1 MFGVRRHR
9 GIYSAALRS
18 ALRPPPAP
26 RRCWA
31 AAEVGPRDAPG
42 RWGPRGLSGAGLR
55 APPEEGWERPRADG
69 SPLEDEP
76 KVEQAKAPA
85 VGVAGYSSSISR
97 WYNAPSTT
105 TVAGRESLVQGL
117 RTNVSICVVKGAV
130 WCGTG
135 SHVIFA
141 DWMHSIADVANYS
154 YRLIELNRS
163 AKQRDREHPYGYAP
177 LRYITA
183 DRSFVFLG
191 LIGGVYPISIGL
203 GELYGGVTMC
213 ESVAAPMAVFVASA
227 LLEGVAVHAAYR
239 EILSQSE
246 HERIGAEHTG
256 DGPRRVL
263 RYLQEGRDV
272 MSTATFTEAS
282 CGILSAGIGLLGL
295 GASWYLHSGVP
306 DVVAS
311 IVMAG
316 MVCGVSSFLLRKS
329 GYALLGPTLPD
340 WRVQELVR
348 LLTSHDAV
356 VYVLDVKT
364 EMVGTDTV
372 RFKAEVQFNPKTIT
386 NRMLLASYY
395 AKVAK
400 MPDAA
405 TLSTFSDPAHT
416 AIAVRMQE
424 ILDREPDLEEPAAV
438 RLSRTN
444 GIFYE
449 ALAWELKDAEQLL
462 RAGLQDFRHVHID
475 LEPWHPTTRSVRE
488 RSAVPH

>member
-42 RWGPRGLSGAGLR
+42 RWGLRGLSGAGPR

-69 SPLEDEP
+69 SLLEDEP
-76 KVEQAKAPA
+76 KVEEAKAPA

-227 LLEGVAVHAAYR
+227 LLEGVAVRAAYR

-316 MVCGVSSFLLRKS
+316 MVCGGAFSRPPSRPPVSRGRGSAMQALRSQETGRLPFCTWEVHPFKKRIGS
-329 GYALLGPTLPD
+329 GCTPD
-340 WRVQELVR
+340 FPYSYCV
-348 LLTSHDAV
+348 
-356 VYVLDVKT
+356 
-364 EMVGTDTV
+364 
-372 RFKAEVQFNPKTIT
+372 
-386 NRMLLASYY
+386 NRGYGCFAIS
-395 AKVAK
+395 AKIPFTACACLER
-400 MPDAA
+400 DAA
-405 TLSTFSDPAHT
+405 RCDAGQCDATPALRAHCDNVCSSACT
-416 AIAVRMQE
+416 HRRVGGTCR
-424 ILDREPDLEEPAAV
+424 AAV
-438 RLSRTN
+438 CRFEFT
-444 GIFYE
+444 
-449 ALAWELKDAEQLL
+449 QLL
-462 RAGLQDFRHVHID
+462 SSYLNDAAQCVSVNALIGMSGHVTCVKCRVAHIK
-475 LEPWHPTTRSVRE
+475 S
-488 RSAVPH
+488 